1 LDEIKPL
8 NSSVKATAESR
19 GGDQKRNKMRGLDKL
34 EQDFGSLY
42 VNDEHLIMG
51 AER

>member
-1 LDEIKPL
+1 M
-8 NSSVKATAESR
+8 R
-19 GGDQKRNKMRGLDKL
+19 RGLDKL